1 MDKKELSEYFRKLG
15 RKGAKARLQ
24 KVSPEE
30 RQRIASEAAKA
41 RWSQR
46 KKEGASC

>member
-1 MDKKELSEYFRKLG
+1 MDQKELSEYFRKLG
-15 RKGAKARLQ
+15 RKGAKTRMR

-30 RQRIASEAAKA
+30 RKRIAREAAKA